1 MILRLSSND
10 WQQLLDWAKSAGDAE
25 CCGLLRGMDGRVVE
39 VSLTENV
46 APDPSRNFEINP
58 AALIAVY
65 KDVRAGGAPLL
76 GYFHSHPN
84 GLEEPSATDVAQ
96 AAADDRF
103 WLIIAG
109 RTITAWRPAVM
120 EGHVTGFTP
129 VTLVVEG

>member
-1 MILRLSSND
+1 MTLRLSSND

-25 CCGLLRGMDGRVVE
+25 CCGLLRGMDGRVAE
-39 VSLTENV
+39 VLLTENV
-46 APDPSRNFEINP
+46 APIPSRNFEINP
-58 AALIAVY
+58 AALIAVH
-65 KDVRAGGAPLL
+65 KDARAGGAPLL

-84 GLEEPSATDVAQ
+84 GLEEPSAKDVAQ

-103 WLIIAG
+103 WLIIAR

>member
-25 CCGLLRGMDGRVVE
+25 CCGLLRGMDGRVAE

-58 AALIAVY
+58 AALIAVH

-96 AAADDRF
+96 AAADGYF
-103 WLIIAG
+103 WLIIA
-109 RTITAWRPAVM
+109 RSRITAWRPSAIDGQVA
-120 EGHVTGFTP
+120 GFTP

>member
-25 CCGLLRGMDGRVVE
+25 CCGLLRGMDGRVAE

-58 AALIAVY
+58 AALIAVH

-84 GLEEPSATDVAQ
+84 GLEEPSATDAAQ
-96 AAADDRF
+96 AAADGYF
-103 WLIIAG
+103 WLIVAG
-109 RTITAWRPAVM
+109 RTITAWRPAVQ
-120 EGHVTGFTP
+120 EGQVTGFTS

>member
-1 MILRLSSND
+1 MILRVSSSD

-25 CCGLLRGMDGRVVE
+25 CCGLLRGMDGRVAE
-39 VSLTENV
+39 VSLIANV
-46 APDPSRNFEINP
+46 APDPSGNFEINP
-58 AALIAVY
+58 AALIAVH
-65 KDVRAGGAPLL
+65 KDARAGGAPLL

-96 AAADDRF
+96 AAADDSF
-103 WLIIAG
+103 WLIIAR

>member
-1 MILRLSSND
+1 
-10 WQQLLDWAKSAGDAE
+10 
-25 CCGLLRGMDGRVVE
+25 MDGRVAE

-58 AALIAVY
+58 AALIAVH
-65 KDVRAGGAPLL
+65 KDARAGGAPLL
-76 GYFHSHPN
+76 GCFHSHPN

-129 VTLVVEG
+129 VTLVVQG